1 MPVCWAALPLVI
13 VSNITCVRLLKI
25 AFYCF
30 AYRHLLHEC
39 GIGVVQDVGE
49 GDLTSSTTTA
59 AAVCQHRV
67 LVFCQIKSMLD
78 IIEEHLF
85 K

>member
-1 MPVCWAALPLVI
+1 MI
-13 VSNITCVRLLKI
+13 VNISLLN
-25 AFYCF
+25 
-30 AYRHLLHEC
+30 RHLLHEC
-39 GIGVVQDVGE
+39 GIGVVQEVSE
-49 GDLTSSTTTA
+49 GDLTSTSAAA

-67 LVFCQIKSMLD
+67 LIFCQIKSMLD